1 MKFLNV
7 RAICLLMVYA
17 LVLIGSATARQTSG
31 AVRSSAPL
39 TNQDIILMTRSK
51 FDDATIVKTIQAFD
65 TTFDLSVTAL
75 VTLKDAGVTQT
86 VMQAMI
92 ATSSDRH
99 EERPAEA
106 FKANSADT
114 ASPTESANAREYS
127 ARQLQPGNYYWTQG
141 SWHPMQQLTM
151 SGGGATHMAKMFV
164 PGLTPQMVW
173 TFRGPNAPV
182 QIRESQPF
190 FCVKF
195 VAVPPG
201 LPYAPSP
208 RDIAIARF
216 DEKKDHRELQ
226 ITSGGNLLTFKAGLG
241 KDRLPDLTVT
251 ALDSATV
258 LFTPAG
264 PLRAGEYIISTVSMG
279 MTGYDFGFHPG
290 K

>member
-1 MKFLNV
+1 MKFLHV

-86 VMQAMI
+86 VMEAMI

-114 ASPTESANAREYS
+114 RHRRS
-127 ARQLQPGNYYWTQG
+127 
-141 SWHPMQQLTM
+141 
-151 SGGGATHMAKMFV
+151 
-164 PGLTPQMVW
+164 PQMHGNIQRDN
-173 TFRGPNAPV
+173 FNPEIIIGLKARGTPCSNSPC
-182 QIRESQPF
+182 R
-190 FCVKF
+190 
-195 VAVPPG
+195 VAAQRTWRRCSFQV
-201 LPYAPSP
+201 
-208 RDIAIARF
+208 
-216 DEKKDHRELQ
+216 
-226 ITSGGNLLTFKAGLG
+226 
-241 KDRLPDLTVT
+241 
-251 ALDSATV
+251 
-258 LFTPAG
+258 
-264 PLRAGEYIISTVSMG
+264 
-279 MTGYDFGFHPG
+279 
-290 K
+290 